1 LKFAPLLAQFLYT
14 YKRLDLPGIGSF
26 LLDSSTIVEAEQGK
40 QGKPVALEGVTFEY
54 NSATKQSPDLIG
66 FIAGQTG
73 KIKALAAADLES
85 HLELAKQFL
94 NIGKPFMFEGIGSLA
109 KMQAG
114 GYSFTPG
121 HLITD
126 KIKDTTAKETAATIS
141 TEEPVSDYRS
151 IFYSK
156 KAKTNWKKP
165 VVILLLLAGI
175 VLAIWGGYTVYKRT
189 TSKKNNNPGELAKE
203 DKTVLLPDSA
213 AILNTNPV
221 ATSANPP
228 VSTPAAATVP
238 VPSGNYKF
246 VIENAS
252 RVRALSRYKKLKGY
266 GINIQMET
274 GDSVNFKL
282 FFVFPAA
289 IADTARITDSLRKV
303 YSPAGGK
310 AYIEN

>member
-1 LKFAPLLAQFLYT
+1 MKFAPLLAQFLYT

-26 LLDSSTIVEAEQGK
+26 LLDSSTIVEAEQIK
-40 QGKPVALEGVTFEY
+40 QGKPVALEGVSFEY

-126 KIKDTTAKETAATIS
+126 KIKDTTAKETPATIS

-189 TSKKNNNPGELAKE
+189 TSKKSTNPGEVAKQ
-203 DKTVLLPDSA
+203 DKTVLVPDSA
-213 AILNTNPV
+213 DILNANPV
-221 ATSANPP
+221 ATTATPPAN
-228 VSTPAAATVP
+228 TPTASVT

-246 VIENAS
+246 VIENAT

-274 GDSVNFKL
+274 TDSVNFKL

-303 YSPAGGK
+303 YSPTGGR
-310 AYIEN
+310 AYVEN